1 MNSTMN
7 IPNLITIGRI
17 LLVPVTIWFLISGDF
32 VAAFG
37 VFLIAGISDGL
48 DGWLAR
54 ATGTQS
60 ELGAY
65 LDPIADKALLVS
77 TYATL
82 GVIKILPAWLV
93 IAVITRDILIVGG
106 VVLLRLMDRPIEV
119 KPLFISKAN
128 TVLQIAFVVCVLGL
142 LSLGWQAGLFMALAP
157 YAVLA
162 LTGFSGLGYMMA
174 WLKLMNGPT
183 NA

>member
-1 MNSTMN
+1 MN

-32 VAAFG
+32 AAAFG
-37 VFLIAGISDGL
+37 VFLIAGISDGF

-82 GVIKILPAWLV
+82 GIIKILPAWLV

-106 VVLLRLMDRPIEV
+106 VVLLRLMDKPIEV

-174 WLKLMNGPT
+174 WLKLMNGST

>member
-1 MNSTMN
+1 MN
-7 IPNLITIGRI
+7 IPNLITIARI
-17 LLVPVTIWFLISGDF
+17 LLVPVTIWFLIAGDF
-32 VAAFG
+32 GPAFG
-37 VFLIAGISDGL
+37 VFLLAGLSDGL

-77 TYATL
+77 TYTTL
-82 GVIKILPAWLV
+82 GIIKILPAWLV
-93 IAVITRDILIVGG
+93 IAVITRDVMIVGG
-106 VVLLRLMDRPIEV
+106 VMLLRFMDKPIDV

-128 TVLQIAFVVCVLGL
+128 TVLQIAFIVCVLGL
-142 LSLGWQAGLFMALAP
+142 LSFNWQAMQFMALAS

-162 LTGFSGLGYMMA
+162 LTVLSGMGYMLA
-174 WLKLMNGPT
+174 WIKLMNGAPS
-183 NA
+183 A

>member
-1 MNSTMN
+1 MN
-7 IPNLITIGRI
+7 IPNLITIARI

-32 VAAFG
+32 ASAFG
-37 VFLIAGISDGL
+37 VFLIAGLSDGL

-77 TYATL
+77 TFATL
-82 GVIKILPAWLV
+82 GIIKILPSWLV

-106 VVLLRLMDRPIEV
+106 VMLLRLMDKPITV
-119 KPLFISKAN
+119 KPLMISKIN
-128 TVLQIAFVVCVLGL
+128 TVLQIVFVVCVLGF
-142 LSLGWQAGLFMALAP
+142 LSFNWQASQFMAMAS

-162 LTGFSGLGYMMA
+162 LTVLSGLGYMLA
-174 WLKLMNGPT
+174 WLKLMNGAPR
-183 NA
+183 A

>member
-1 MNSTMN
+1 MN

-17 LLVPVTIWFLISGDF
+17 LLVPVTVWFLIAGQF
-32 VAAFG
+32 GAAFG
-37 VFLIAGISDGL
+37 VFLIAGISDGF

-60 ELGAY
+60 VLGAY

-82 GVIKILPAWLV
+82 GAIKIFPAWLV

-106 VVLLRLMDRPIEV
+106 VLLARLMDKPIEV
-119 KPLFISKAN
+119 KPLFVSKAN
-128 TVLQIAFVVCVLGL
+128 TALQIVFVVLALGL
-142 LSLGWQAGLFMALAP
+142 LSLNWQAPLTMAITS
-157 YAVLA
+157 YAVVA
-162 LTGFSGLGYMMA
+162 LTAVSGLGYMLA
-174 WLKLMNGPT
+174 WVKLMNGT
-183 NA
+183 SVQ